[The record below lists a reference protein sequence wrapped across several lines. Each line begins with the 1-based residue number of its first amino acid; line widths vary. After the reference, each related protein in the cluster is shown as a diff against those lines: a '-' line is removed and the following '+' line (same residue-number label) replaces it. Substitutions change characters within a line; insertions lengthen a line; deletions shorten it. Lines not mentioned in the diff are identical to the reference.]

1 MNIVTR
7 ISLTIF
13 LLLMAAVYLPIGL
26 WAIIAPAQDALG
38 LELPSFYEA
47 VGLSVISPIGYSE
60 FAGIYGGIN
69 IVIGVMF
76 LIGVFNKQVGLFAI
90 KILVFLVGSI
100 ALGRFLLMLLGS
112 QAGLPAE
119 INAFLIFEIIVFF
132 IGIIFIKVLKNSD
145 NITKIKDVHNIK
157 AYKSKSYNSP

>member
-1 MNIVTR
+1 MNILKRV
-7 ISLTIF
+7 SLIIF

-69 IVIGVMF
+69 IVIGILF
-76 LIGVFNKQVGLFAI
+76 LIGIFKKQVGLFSI
-90 KILVFLVGSI
+90 KVLVFLVGSI

-119 INAFLIFEIIVFF
+119 INAFLIFEIVVFIV
-132 IGIIFIKVLKNSD
+132 GIMFIKILKD
-145 NITKIKDVHNIK
+145 T
-157 AYKSKSYNSP
+157 Y

>member
-1 MNIVTR
+1 MNIVLR
-7 ISLTIF
+7 ISLIIF
-13 LLLMAAVYLPIGL
+13 LLMMAAVYLPIGL

-69 IVIGVMF
+69 IVIGLMF
-76 LIGVFNKQVGLFAI
+76 LIGVFKDKIALFSI
-90 KILVFLVGSI
+90 KVLVFLVGSI

-119 INAFLIFEIIVFF
+119 INAFLIFEIIVFLVGLFF
-132 IGIIFIKVLKNSD
+132 IQALKNTD
-145 NITKIKDVHNIK
+145 EI
-157 AYKSKSYNSP
+157 A

>member
-1 MNIVTR
+1 MEILKR
-7 ISLTIF
+7 ISLIIF

-69 IVIGVMF
+69 IVIGLMF
-76 LIGVFNKQVGLFAI
+76 LIGIFKEKVGLFSI

-119 INAFLIFEIIVFF
+119 INTFLIFEMIVFS
-132 IGIIFIKVLKNSD
+132 IGLIFIKFLKDTN
-145 NITKIKDVHNIK
+145 
-157 AYKSKSYNSP
+157 

>member
-1 MNIVTR
+1 MDTLTR
-7 ISLTIF
+7 ICLSIF

-26 WAIIAPAQDALG
+26 WAIIAPVQDALG
-38 LELPSFYEA
+38 LDLPSLYDA

-69 IVIGVMF
+69 IVIGLMF
-76 LIGVFNKQVGLFAI
+76 LIGIFKKQVGLFSI

-119 INAFLIFEIIVFF
+119 INTFLIFEMIVFL
-132 IGIIFIKVLKNSD
+132 IGMIFIKILKDAN
-145 NITKIKDVHNIK
+145 
-157 AYKSKSYNSP
+157 

>member
-1 MNIVTR
+1 MNILTR

-47 VGLSVISPIGYSE
+47 VGLSVISQIGYSE

-76 LIGVFNKQVGLFAI
+76 LIGVFKKQVGLFAI
-90 KILVFLVGSI
+90 KVLVFLVGSI

-132 IGIIFIKVLKNSD
+132 IGIIFIKVLKNTD
-145 NITKIKDVHNIK
+145 HVT
-157 AYKSKSYNSP
+157 

>member
-76 LIGVFNKQVGLFAI
+76 LMGIFNKQVGLFAI

-119 INAFLIFEIIVFF
+119 INAFLIFEMVVFL
-132 IGIIFIKVLKNSD
+132 IGIIFIKVLKNTD
-145 NITKIKDVHNIK
+145 HVT
-157 AYKSKSYNSP
+157 

>member
-1 MNIVTR
+1 MNTLTR

-76 LIGVFNKQVGLFAI
+76 LTGVFNKQVGLFAI
-90 KILVFLVGSI
+90 KVLVFLVGSI

-119 INAFLIFEIIVFF
+119 INAFLIFEIIVFL
-132 IGIIFIKVLKNSD
+132 IGIIFIKVLKNTD
-145 NITKIKDVHNIK
+145 HV
-157 AYKSKSYNSP
+157 A

>member
-1 MNIVTR
+1 MNIYTR
-7 ISLTIF
+7 ICFTIF
-13 LLLMAAVYLPIGL
+13 LILMAVIYLPIGL

-69 IVIGVMF
+69 IVIGLMF
-76 LIGVFNKQVGLFAI
+76 LIGIFKEKVGLFSI

-119 INAFLIFEIIVFF
+119 INNFLIFEIIVFS
-132 IGIIFIKVLKNSD
+132 IGLIFIKVLKDTN
-145 NITKIKDVHNIK
+145 
-157 AYKSKSYNSP
+157 

>member
-1 MNIVTR
+1 MKILKRT
-7 ISLTIF
+7 SLTIF

-69 IVIGVMF
+69 IVIGLMF
-76 LIGVFNKQVGLFAI
+76 LIGIFKEKVGLFSI

-119 INAFLIFEIIVFF
+119 INTFLIFEIIVFLV
-132 IGIIFIKVLKNSD
+132 GLIFIKLLKDTS
-145 NITKIKDVHNIK
+145 
-157 AYKSKSYNSP
+157 

>member
-1 MNIVTR
+1 MNIFKR
-7 ISLTIF
+7 ISLIIF

-69 IVIGVMF
+69 IVIGLMF
-76 LIGVFNKQVGLFAI
+76 LIGIFKEQVGLFSI

-100 ALGRFLLMLLGS
+100 AQGRFLLMLLGS

-119 INAFLIFEIIVFF
+119 INTFLVFEIIVFL
-132 IGIIFIKVLKNSD
+132 IGVIFIRVLKDTN
-145 NITKIKDVHNIK
+145 
-157 AYKSKSYNSP
+157 

>member
-76 LIGVFNKQVGLFAI
+76 LIGVFNKQVGLLAI

-132 IGIIFIKVLKNSD
+132 IGIIFIKVLKNAD
-145 NITKIKDVHNIK
+145 NITKI
-157 AYKSKSYNSP
+157 

>member
-76 LIGVFNKQVGLFAI
+76 LIGVFNKQVGLLAI

-119 INAFLIFEIIVFF
+119 INAFLIFEMVVFL
-132 IGIIFIKVLKNSD
+132 IGIIFIKVLKNTD
-145 NITKIKDVHNIK
+145 HIT
-157 AYKSKSYNSP
+157 

>member
-1 MNIVTR
+1 MNILTR
-7 ISLTIF
+7 IALTIF
-13 LLLMAAVYLPIGL
+13 LFLMAAVYLPIGL

-69 IVIGVMF
+69 IVIGIMF
-76 LIGVFNKQVGLFAI
+76 LIGIFKKQVGIFSI

-112 QAGLPAE
+112 QAGLPLE
-119 INAFLIFEIIVFF
+119 INTFLIFEIVVFSV
-132 IGIIFIKVLKNSD
+132 GLIFIRALKDTNK
-145 NITKIKDVHNIK
+145 IT
-157 AYKSKSYNSP
+157 

>member
-1 MNIVTR
+1 MNILTR

-90 KILVFLVGSI
+90 KVLVFLVGSI

-132 IGIIFIKVLKNSD
+132 IGIIFIKVLKNTD
-145 NITKIKDVHNIK
+145 HVT
-157 AYKSKSYNSP
+157 

>member
-1 MNIVTR
+1 MNILIR

-13 LLLMAAVYLPIGL
+13 LLLMAGVYLPIGL

-76 LIGVFNKQVGLFAI
+76 LIGIFNKQVGLFAI

-119 INAFLIFEIIVFF
+119 INAFLIFEMVVFL
-132 IGIIFIKVLKNSD
+132 IGIIFIKVLKNTD
-145 NITKIKDVHNIK
+145 HITKI
-157 AYKSKSYNSP
+157 

>member
-1 MNIVTR
+1 MEILKR
-7 ISLTIF
+7 ISLIIF
-13 LLLMAAVYLPIGL
+13 LLLMAAIYLPIGL

-76 LIGVFNKQVGLFAI
+76 LIGIFNKQVGLFAI

-119 INAFLIFEIIVFF
+119 INAFLIFEMVVFL
-132 IGIIFIKVLKNSD
+132 IGIIFIKVLKNTD
-145 NITKIKDVHNIK
+145 HIT
-157 AYKSKSYNSP
+157 

>member
-1 MNIVTR
+1 MEILKR
-7 ISLTIF
+7 ISLIIF

-69 IVIGVMF
+69 IVIGLMF
-76 LIGVFNKQVGLFAI
+76 LIGIFKEKVGLFSI
-90 KILVFLVGSI
+90 KILAFLVGSI

-119 INAFLIFEIIVFF
+119 INTFLIFEIIVFS
-132 IGIIFIKVLKNSD
+132 IGLIFIKVLKDTN
-145 NITKIKDVHNIK
+145 
-157 AYKSKSYNSP
+157 

>member
-1 MNIVTR
+1 MKILKRT
-7 ISLTIF
+7 SLIIF

-69 IVIGVMF
+69 IVIGLMF
-76 LIGVFNKQVGLFAI
+76 LIGIFKEKVGLFSI

-119 INAFLIFEIIVFF
+119 INTFLIFEVIVFS
-132 IGIIFIKVLKNSD
+132 IGLIFIKVLKDSN
-145 NITKIKDVHNIK
+145 
-157 AYKSKSYNSP
+157 

>member
-1 MNIVTR
+1 MEILKR
-7 ISLTIF
+7 ISLIIF

-69 IVIGVMF
+69 IVIGLMF
-76 LIGVFNKQVGLFAI
+76 LIGIFKEKVGLFSI

-119 INAFLIFEIIVFF
+119 INTFLIFEIIVFL
-132 IGIIFIKVLKNSD
+132 IGVIFIRVLKNT
-145 NITKIKDVHNIK
+145 N
-157 AYKSKSYNSP
+157 

>member
-1 MNIVTR
+1 MKILKRT
-7 ISLTIF
+7 SLTIF

-69 IVIGVMF
+69 IVIGLMF
-76 LIGVFNKQVGLFAI
+76 LIGIFKEKVGLFSI

-119 INAFLIFEIIVFF
+119 INTFLIFEIIVFA
-132 IGIIFIKVLKNSD
+132 IGLIFIKVLKDTN
-145 NITKIKDVHNIK
+145 
-157 AYKSKSYNSP
+157 

>member
-1 MNIVTR
+1 MDILTR
-7 ISLTIF
+7 ICLTIF

-26 WAIIAPAQDALG
+26 WAIIAPVQDALG
-38 LELPSFYEA
+38 LELPSLYDA

-69 IVIGVMF
+69 IVIGLMF
-76 LIGVFNKQVGLFAI
+76 LIGIFKKQVGLFSI

-119 INAFLIFEIIVFF
+119 INTFLIFEMIVFL
-132 IGIIFIKVLKNSD
+132 IGMIFIKILKDTN
-145 NITKIKDVHNIK
+145 
-157 AYKSKSYNSP
+157 

>member
-1 MNIVTR
+1 MNTLIR
-7 ISLTIF
+7 ISLAIF
-13 LLLMAAVYLPIGL
+13 LLLMAGVYLPIGL

-119 INAFLIFEIIVFF
+119 INAFLIFEIIVFL
-132 IGIIFIKVLKNSD
+132 IGIIFIKVLKNTD
-145 NITKIKDVHNIK
+145 HVT
-157 AYKSKSYNSP
+157 

>member
-1 MNIVTR
+1 MNTLTR

-132 IGIIFIKVLKNSD
+132 IGIIFIKVLKNTD
-145 NITKIKDVHNIK
+145 HVTKI
-157 AYKSKSYNSP
+157 

>member
-1 MNIVTR
+1 MNIFKR
-7 ISLTIF
+7 ISLIIF
-13 LLLMAAVYLPIGL
+13 LLLMAAIYLPIGL

-69 IVIGVMF
+69 IVIGLMF
-76 LIGVFNKQVGLFAI
+76 LIGIFREQVGLFSI

-119 INAFLIFEIIVFF
+119 INTFLIFEIIVFS
-132 IGIIFIKVLKNSD
+132 IGLIFIKVLKD
-145 NITKIKDVHNIK
+145 TD
-157 AYKSKSYNSP
+157 

>member
-1 MNIVTR
+1 MNTLTR

-132 IGIIFIKVLKNSD
+132 IGIIFIQVLQNTD
-145 NITKIKDVHNIK
+145 HVTKILSIHNIK
-157 AYKSKSYNSP
+157 AYRSTS

>member
-1 MNIVTR
+1 MNIFKK
-7 ISLTIF
+7 ISLIIF

-69 IVIGVMF
+69 IVLGFMF
-76 LIGVFNKQVGLFAI
+76 LIGIFKKNIGLI
-90 KILVFLVGSI
+90 SIQILVFLVGSI
-100 ALGRFLLMLLGS
+100 ALGRFLLMMIGS

-119 INAFLIFEIIVFF
+119 INTFLIFEIIVFF
-132 IGIIFIKVLKNSD
+132 IGISFLK
-145 NITKIKDVHNIK
+145 ILKDSN
-157 AYKSKSYNSP
+157 

>member
-1 MNIVTR
+1 MEILKR
-7 ISLTIF
+7 ISLIIF

-69 IVIGVMF
+69 IVIGLMF
-76 LIGVFNKQVGLFAI
+76 LIGIFKEKVGLFSI

-119 INAFLIFEIIVFF
+119 INAFLIFEIIVFI
-132 IGIIFIKVLKNSD
+132 IGLFFIKVLKDTN
-145 NITKIKDVHNIK
+145 
-157 AYKSKSYNSP
+157 

>member
-1 MNIVTR
+1 MEILKR
-7 ISLTIF
+7 ISLIIF
-13 LLLMAAVYLPIGL
+13 LLLMAAIYLPIGL

-69 IVIGVMF
+69 IVIGLMF
-76 LIGVFNKQVGLFAI
+76 LIGIFKEKVGLFSI

-119 INAFLIFEIIVFF
+119 INTFLIFEIIVFT
-132 IGIIFIKVLKNSD
+132 IGLIFIKVLKDTN
-145 NITKIKDVHNIK
+145 
-157 AYKSKSYNSP
+157 

>member
-1 MNIVTR
+1 MNIFKR
-7 ISLTIF
+7 ISLIIF

-69 IVIGVMF
+69 IVIGLMF
-76 LIGVFNKQVGLFAI
+76 LIGIFKEQVGLFSI
-90 KILVFLVGSI
+90 EILVFLVGSI

-112 QAGLPAE
+112 QAGLPVE
-119 INAFLIFEIIVFF
+119 INTFLIFEIIVFL
-132 IGIIFIKVLKNSD
+132 IGLIFIKLLKDTN
-145 NITKIKDVHNIK
+145 
-157 AYKSKSYNSP
+157 

>member
-1 MNIVTR
+1 MEILKRT
-7 ISLTIF
+7 SLIIF

-69 IVIGVMF
+69 IVIGLMF
-76 LIGVFNKQVGLFAI
+76 LIGIFKEKVGLFSI

-112 QAGLPAE
+112 QAGLPVE
-119 INAFLIFEIIVFF
+119 INTFLIFEIIVFL
-132 IGIIFIKVLKNSD
+132 IGLIFIKVLKDTN
-145 NITKIKDVHNIK
+145 
-157 AYKSKSYNSP
+157 

>member
-1 MNIVTR
+1 MQTLKR
-7 ISLTIF
+7 ISLIIF

-69 IVIGVMF
+69 IVIGLMF
-76 LIGVFNKQVGLFAI
+76 LIGIFKEKVGLFSI

-119 INAFLIFEIIVFF
+119 INNFLIFEIIVFS
-132 IGIIFIKVLKNSD
+132 IGLIFIKVLKDTN
-145 NITKIKDVHNIK
+145 
-157 AYKSKSYNSP
+157 

>member
-1 MNIVTR
+1 MNTLTR

-76 LIGVFNKQVGLFAI
+76 LIGIFKKQVGLFAI
-90 KILVFLVGSI
+90 KVLVFLVGSI

-112 QAGLPAE
+112 QAGLPVE

-132 IGIIFIKVLKNSD
+132 IGIIFIKVLKNTD
-145 NITKIKDVHNIK
+145 HVT
-157 AYKSKSYNSP
+157 

>member
-13 LLLMAAVYLPIGL
+13 LLLMAGVYLPIGL

-119 INAFLIFEIIVFF
+119 INAFLIFEIIVFL
-132 IGIIFIKVLKNSD
+132 IGIIFIKVLKNTD
-145 NITKIKDVHNIK
+145 HVT
-157 AYKSKSYNSP
+157 

>member
-1 MNIVTR
+1 MNTITR
-7 ISLTIF
+7 ISLIIF

-38 LELPSFYEA
+38 LELPSLYEA

-69 IVIGVMF
+69 IVIGLMF
-76 LIGVFNKQVGLFAI
+76 LIGIFKKHVGLFSI

-112 QAGLPAE
+112 QAGLPVE
-119 INAFLIFEIIVFF
+119 INTFLIFEMIVFL
-132 IGIIFIKVLKNSD
+132 IGMIFIKILKDTN
-145 NITKIKDVHNIK
+145 
-157 AYKSKSYNSP
+157 

>member
-1 MNIVTR
+1 METLKR
-7 ISLTIF
+7 ISLIIF

-69 IVIGVMF
+69 IVIGLMF
-76 LIGVFNKQVGLFAI
+76 LIGIFKEKVGLFSI

-119 INAFLIFEIIVFF
+119 INTFLIFEIIVFL
-132 IGIIFIKVLKNSD
+132 IGLIFIKLLKNT
-145 NITKIKDVHNIK
+145 NYIT
-157 AYKSKSYNSP
+157 

>member
-1 MNIVTR
+1 MEILKR
-7 ISLTIF
+7 ISLIIF
-13 LLLMAAVYLPIGL
+13 LLLMAAIYLPIGL

-69 IVIGVMF
+69 IGIGLMF
-76 LIGVFNKQVGLFAI
+76 LIGIFKEKVGLFSI

-119 INAFLIFEIIVFF
+119 INTFLIFEIIVFL
-132 IGIIFIKVLKNSD
+132 IGLIFIKVLKDTN
-145 NITKIKDVHNIK
+145 
-157 AYKSKSYNSP
+157 